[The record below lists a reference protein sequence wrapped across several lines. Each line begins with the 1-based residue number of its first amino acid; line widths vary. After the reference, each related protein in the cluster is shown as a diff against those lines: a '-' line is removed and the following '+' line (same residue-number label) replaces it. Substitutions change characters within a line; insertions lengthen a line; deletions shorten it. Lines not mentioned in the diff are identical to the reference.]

1 MTIELK
7 IQVSSP
13 DMLRDTLMAFGAV
26 FGSGLVKPTDQV
38 TLTATETSSPA
49 TEIEA
54 WIDQAPDAQ
63 LPEEFAAATEPDP
76 EPVSQ
81 PEKIEEVEPE
91 PAPKKRGRPR
101 KSAAAVEPVPDVEP
115 EPEVVTEEEEPEAI
129 GADEPPA
136 PEPAPAPPPAS
147 VKPTASAKPPK
158 AQPVELTMDDLR
170 GAVKRIMDQHGIP
183 ETLKR
188 LGKVGF
194 KKASDVP
201 PEHFETAIN
210 ALLDEG

>member
-136 PEPAPAPPPAS
+136 PEPIRPDNVRTRRPPARASSKSSTPWWVRRPRTATPAPSSQLTGMPAARTS
-147 VKPTASAKPPK
+147 DPSLSRAYANMSST
-158 AQPVELTMDDLR
+158 LR
-170 GAVKRIMDQHGIP
+170 M
-183 ETLKR
+183 
-188 LGKVGF
+188 
-194 KKASDVP
+194 
-201 PEHFETAIN
+201 
-210 ALLDEG
+210 